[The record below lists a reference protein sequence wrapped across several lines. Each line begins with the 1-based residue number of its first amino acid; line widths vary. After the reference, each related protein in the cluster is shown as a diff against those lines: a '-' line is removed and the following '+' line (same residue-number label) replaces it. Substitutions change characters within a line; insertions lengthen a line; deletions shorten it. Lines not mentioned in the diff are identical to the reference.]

1 MTAELKKQLI
11 ERIEKE
17 LNLEILQ
24 QLAEMYNYLY
34 AGRKIDF
41 EKFKRETHTPEEV
54 FNYLY
59 DRFCACF
66 GFTNNIFENRR
77 RFRYIVLPK
86 QLFYFFLIN
95 FLRSKYNGI
104 LSQRMFEQL
113 THAHRC
119 TMLHGY
125 KTIENYLKIYGDKF
139 IYYEQIQLL
148 KKELGL
154 K

>member
-24 QLAEMYNYLY
+24 QLAEMYNFLY

-41 EKFKRETHTPEEV
+41 EKLRREQHTPQEV
-54 FNYLY
+54 FYYLY
-59 DRFCACF
+59 DRFCAVF
-66 GFTNNIFENRR
+66 GYSNDIFSSKR
-77 RFRYIVLPK
+77 RFKYIVLPK
-86 QLFYFFLIN
+86 QLFYYFLIN
-95 FLRSKYNGI
+95 FLRSKYNGH
-104 LSQRMFEQL
+104 LSQRMFEEF
-113 THAHRC
+113 THADRC
-119 TMLHGY
+119 TMTHGC
-125 KTIENYLKIYGDKF
+125 KTINNYLNIYGDKF